1 MNSVVTFRLVYRQCS
16 INTVGLTSL
25 LAPRGRVPLGGDF
38 LSSQEEISISDPW
51 ISLQPWS
58 LPSVSFRSP
67 SQAPGIETQ
76 PPGQPMPTPE
86 GSL

>member
-1 MNSVVTFRLVYRQCS
+1 MNSVVTFRLVCRQCS
-16 INTVGLTSL
+16 INTVGLTRL
-25 LAPRGRVPLGGDF
+25 LAPRERVPLGGDF